1 MSSYTDSA
9 AYPTIPSTEG
19 LSTGSTFTTN
29 DLPSPNPSFSASHNA
44 QPQQQFLTPN
54 IGVPDAYTTSSG
66 KLSGKNSKKHVKE
79 TFAQGPV
86 AENVKAEANK
96 TSAELSAL
104 SATRHTPSTRTA
116 TGQNL
121 THYHSFFGSLFSWE
135 NPRASALAYAS
146 TVLFIFAARYLDL
159 LRYGLKL
166 TWMALGVTVAAEV
179 AGRALF
185 NSGFTA
191 QIRPR
196 KYYTL
201 PKATLDSMTGDL
213 DELINFFV
221 IESQRLLFAENILA
235 SGAALVSAFL
245 SYHLVKIVP
254 LWGLALIGT
263 SVLFL
268 GPLVYKTN
276 KVLIDQQIDQLS
288 QIVNAQTTQVRQ
300 MASQHASQAAK
311 TTKMYV
317 GDYSAKA
324 QEIIGRARSSSPLD
338 RKSATEPSV
347 TTGTTSSKVPATSK
361 AAVEKTPIAETFAP
375 STSSKSSKS
384 KSKIADTTA
393 ADSFSSKSSAIP
405 ATDSY
410 STESF
415 PKVPETDFEPSVAA
429 PAFTPSSN
437 TNTTTSSFSNTA
449 LPGYTIPPPDAAL
462 KTEGLSSSA
471 AAAAEDSLRFEQFPD
486 APKKVVAVGEDG
498 LVREAGAGGAVPS
511 VGSLAGGLREEE
523 LLS

>member
-9 AYPTIPSTEG
+9 AYPVIPSTEG
-19 LSTGSTFTTN
+19 SSTGKDSGSTFTNGETA
-29 DLPSPNPSFSASHNA
+29 LKTPTAPNTTTTAANISHPGA
-44 QPQQQFLTPN
+44 
-54 IGVPDAYTTSSG
+54 DAYKTTTNRS
-66 KLSGKNSKKHVKE
+66 SKKNVKE

-86 AENVKAEANK
+86 AENVKAEATK

-104 SATRHTPSTRTA
+104 SATRQTPAARTA
-116 TGQNL
+116 TGQHL

-146 TVLFIFAARYLDL
+146 TVIFIFAARYLDL

-179 AGRALF
+179 VGRALF
-185 NSGFTA
+185 NAGFTS

-201 PKATLDSMTGDL
+201 PKSTLDAMTGDL

-221 IESQRLLFAENILA
+221 IESQRLLFAENVLT
-235 SGAALVSAFL
+235 SGAALFSAFI

-276 KVLIDQQIDQLS
+276 RELIDGQIEQLS

-300 MASQHASQAAK
+300 MASQHASNAAATTK
-311 TTKMYV
+311 MYVANRELIDGQIEQLSQIVNAQTTQVRQMASQHASNAAATTKMYV

-324 QEIIGRARSSSPLD
+324 QEIIGRARSSSPVE
-338 RKSATEPSV
+338 RKSAAATASPV
-347 TTGTTSSKVPATSK
+347 ATTGVTSSKVPATSS
-361 AAVEKTPIAETFAP
+361 FSP
-375 STSSKSSKS
+375 SSTKS
-384 KSKIADTTA
+384 KV
-393 ADSFSSKSSAIP
+393 P
-405 ATDSY
+405 A
-410 STESF
+410 TESF
-415 PKVPETDFEPSVAA
+415 PKVPETDSFSPS
-429 PAFTPSSN
+429 
-437 TNTTTSSFSNTA
+437 TTTSSSANPAT
-449 LPGYTIPPPDAAL
+449 LPTYTIPPPGAAL
-462 KTEGLSSSA
+462 KTEGLSESA
-471 AAAAEDSLRFEQFPD
+471 ADAASDLRFDDFPT
-486 APKKVVAVGEDG
+486 APKKVVSVGEDG
-498 LVREAGAGGAVPS
+498 LAKESVPS
-511 VGSLAGGLREEE
+511 VASMAGGLREEE

>member
-9 AYPTIPSTEG
+9 AYPVIPSTEG
-19 LSTGSTFTTN
+19 LSSTGKNAGSTFTNGETPATPSTAPTTTTTAAN
-29 DLPSPNPSFSASHNA
+29 LPHPGASDSYN
-44 QPQQQFLTPN
+44 T
-54 IGVPDAYTTSSG
+54 TTSPSST
-66 KLSGKNSKKHVKE
+66 KKKNAKE

-86 AENVKAEANK
+86 AENVKAEATK

-104 SATRHTPSTRTA
+104 SATRQKPSTRTA
-116 TGQNL
+116 TGQDL

-135 NPRASALAYAS
+135 NPRASALAYAA
-146 TVLFIFAARYLDL
+146 TVIFIFAARYLDL

-185 NSGFTA
+185 NAGFTS

-201 PKATLDSMTGDL
+201 PKSTLDAMTGDL

-221 IESQRLLFAENILA
+221 IESQRLLFAENVLA
-235 SGAALVSAFL
+235 SGAALFSAFI

-268 GPLVYKTN
+268 GPLVYTTN
-276 KVLIDQQIDQLS
+276 RELIDGQIEQLS

-300 MASQHASQAAK
+300 MASQHASNAAA

-324 QEIIGRARSSSPLD
+324 QEIIGRARSSSPAD
-338 RKSATEPSV
+338 RKVADKSSPTA
-347 TTGTTSSKVPATSK
+347 TTGVTSSKVPATSSFSP
-361 AAVEKTPIAETFAP
+361 AASS
-375 STSSKSSKS
+375 STTSKV
-384 KSKIADTTA
+384 ADT
-393 ADSFSSKSSAIP
+393 S
-405 ATDSY
+405 
-410 STESF
+410 SF
-415 PKVPETDFEPSVAA
+415 PKVPETDSFSPS
-429 PAFTPSSN
+429 
-437 TNTTTSSFSNTA
+437 TTSTTPPK
-449 LPGYTIPPPDAAL
+449 LPTYIIPPPGAAL
-462 KTEGLSSSA
+462 KTEGLDASH
-471 AAAAEDSLRFEQFPD
+471 AAAAEDSLRSEDFPT
-486 APKKVVAVGEDG
+486 APKKVVSVGDDG
-498 LVREAGAGGAVPS
+498 LVRDSVPS
-511 VGSLAGGLREEE
+511 VGGTAAGLREENI
-523 LLS
+523 LT

>member
-19 LSTGSTFTTN
+19 LSTGSTYTTN
-29 DLPSPNPSFSASHNA
+29 
-44 QPQQQFLTPN
+44 
-54 IGVPDAYTTSSG
+54 GVPDAYTTSSG
-66 KLSGKNSKKHVKE
+66 KSSGKNSKKHVKE

-104 SATRHTPSTRTA
+104 SATRQTPSTRTA

-146 TVLFIFAARYLDL
+146 TVIFIFAARYLNL

-361 AAVEKTPIAETFAP
+361 AAAGEKTPIAETFAP
-375 STSSKSSKS
+375 TTSSKSSKS
-384 KSKIADTTA
+384 KSKIADTTPTTTA
-393 ADSFSSKSSAIP
+393 ATDFSSKSSAVP
-405 ATDSY
+405 ATESY

-429 PAFTPSSN
+429 PSFTPSSN
-437 TNTTTSSFSNTA
+437 SNTTSSFSNTA

-498 LVREAGAGGAVPS
+498 LVREAGDAGGVPS

>member
-19 LSTGSTFTTN
+19 LSTGTNAANTFTNGASDASNTTTN
-29 DLPSPNPSFSASHNA
+29 RS
-44 QPQQQFLTPN
+44 
-54 IGVPDAYTTSSG
+54 
-66 KLSGKNSKKHVKE
+66 SKKNDKVAL
-79 TFAQGPV
+79 AQGPV
-86 AENVKAEANK
+86 AESVKAEATK

-104 SATRHTPSTRTA
+104 SAKRQTPATRTA
-116 TGQNL
+116 TGQPL

-135 NPRASALAYAS
+135 NPRASALAYAT
-146 TVLFIFAARYLDL
+146 TVVFIFAARYLDL

-185 NSGFTA
+185 NAGFTA

-196 KYYTL
+196 KYYTV

-221 IESQRLLFAENILA
+221 IESQRLLFAENVLA
-235 SGAALVSAFL
+235 SGAALLSAFI

-268 GPLVYKTN
+268 GPLVYTTN
-276 KVLIDQQIDQLS
+276 KALIDGQIEQLS

-300 MASQHASQAAK
+300 MASQHASNAAA

-324 QEIIGRARSSSPLD
+324 QEIIGRARSSSPAD
-338 RKSATEPSV
+338 RKSAEPAV
-347 TTGTTSSKVPATSK
+347 TTGVNSSKVP
-361 AAVEKTPIAETFAP
+361 
-375 STSSKSSKS
+375 STSSFSPAGTSSK
-384 KSKIADTTA
+384 KSKVP
-393 ADSFSSKSSAIP
+393 SA
-405 ATDSY
+405 
-410 STESF
+410 ESF
-415 PKVPETDFEPSVAA
+415 PKVPETGSFAPS
-429 PAFTPSSN
+429 
-437 TNTTTSSFSNTA
+437 TTTSSIPATTDSFTPSTTASNTIPA
-449 LPGYTIPPPDAAL
+449 TLPTYAIPPPGAAL

-471 AAAAEDSLRFEQFPD
+471 ADAVADLRFDDFPS
-486 APKKVVAVGEDG
+486 APKKVVNVGEDG
-498 LVREAGAGGAVPS
+498 LAREGVPS
-511 VGSLAGGLREEE
+511 VAGVAAGLREEE

>member
-19 LSTGSTFTTN
+19 LRGGKDTSSTFTNGETSPE
-29 DLPSPNPSFSASHNA
+29 LPTAPTTTTTTANIPYLGASDSHN
-44 QPQQQFLTPN
+44 T
-54 IGVPDAYTTSSG
+54 TTS
-66 KLSGKNSKKHVKE
+66 KKNVKE
-79 TFAQGPV
+79 TFTQGPV
-86 AENVKAEANK
+86 AENVKAEATK

-104 SATRHTPSTRTA
+104 SASRQTPATRTA
-116 TGQNL
+116 TGQHL

-185 NSGFTA
+185 NAGFTS

-201 PKATLDSMTGDL
+201 PKSTLDAMTGDL

-221 IESQRLLFAENILA
+221 IESQRLLFAENVLA
-235 SGAALVSAFL
+235 SGAALLSAFL
-245 SYHLVKIVP
+245 AYHLVKIVP
-254 LWGLALIGT
+254 LWGLALIGS

-268 GPLVYKTN
+268 GPLVYTTN
-276 KVLIDQQIDQLS
+276 RELIDAQIEQLS
-288 QIVNAQTTQVRQ
+288 QIVNAQTSQVRQ
-300 MASQHASQAAK
+300 MASQHASNAAA

-324 QEIIGRARSSSPLD
+324 QEIIGRARSSSPVE
-338 RKSATEPSV
+338 RKSAPVAANVSPVATAGVTSAKVPSAAKS
-347 TTGTTSSKVPATSK
+347 TVPATE
-361 AAVEKTPIAETFAP
+361 A
-375 STSSKSSKS
+375 
-384 KSKIADTTA
+384 
-393 ADSFSSKSSAIP
+393 
-405 ATDSY
+405 
-410 STESF
+410 F
-415 PKVPETDFEPSVAA
+415 PKVPETDSFSPSI
-429 PAFTPSSN
+429 PSASFPS
-437 TNTTTSSFSNTA
+437 TTTTTTSDAIPAT
-449 LPGYTIPPPDAAL
+449 LPTYTIPPPGAAL
-462 KTEGLSSSA
+462 KTEGLSESA
-471 AAAAEDSLRFEQFPD
+471 AAAESDLRAEDFPT
-486 APKKVVAVGEDG
+486 APKQVVSVGEDG
-498 LVREAGAGGAVPS
+498 LARESAPS
-511 VGSLAGGLREEE
+511 VAALAGGLREEE

>member
-9 AYPTIPSTEG
+9 AYPVIPSTEG
-19 LSTGSTFTTN
+19 VSTGKNAGNPFTNGET
-29 DLPSPNPSFSASHNA
+29 PPTTSPAPTTTTTAANPPHPGAS
-44 QPQQQFLTPN
+44 
-54 IGVPDAYTTSSG
+54 DAYNTSS
-66 KLSGKNSKKHVKE
+66 SKKNVKE

-86 AENVKAEANK
+86 AENVKAEATK

-104 SATRHTPSTRTA
+104 SATRQTPASRTA

-146 TVLFIFAARYLDL
+146 TVIFIFAARYLDL

-185 NSGFTA
+185 NAGFTS

-201 PKATLDSMTGDL
+201 PKSTLDAMTGDL
-213 DELINFFV
+213 DELINFFI
-221 IESQRLLFAENILA
+221 IESQRLLFAENVLA
-235 SGAALVSAFL
+235 SAAALFSAFL

-268 GPLVYKTN
+268 GPLVYTTN
-276 KVLIDQQIDQLS
+276 RELIDGQIEQLS

-300 MASQHASQAAK
+300 MASQHASNAAA

-324 QEIIGRARSSSPLD
+324 QEIIGRARSSSPAD
-338 RKSATEPSV
+338 RKTVPATESPV
-347 TTGTTSSKVPATSK
+347 ATTGVTSSKVPATSSFSP
-361 AAVEKTPIAETFAP
+361 A
-375 STSSKSSKS
+375 STKSKS
-384 KSKIADTTA
+384 KSKV
-393 ADSFSSKSSAIP
+393 P
-405 ATDSY
+405 A
-410 STESF
+410 TESF
-415 PKVPETDFEPSVAA
+415 PKVPETE
-429 PAFTPSSN
+429 
-437 TNTTTSSFSNTA
+437 SFSPATTVPAA
-449 LPGYTIPPPDAAL
+449 LPTYTIPPPGAAL
-462 KTEGLSSSA
+462 KTEGLEKSA
-471 AAAAEDSLRFEQFPD
+471 ADAASDLRFDDFPT
-486 APKKVVAVGEDG
+486 APKKVVSVGDDG
-498 LVREAGAGGAVPS
+498 LVREGVPS
-511 VGSLAGGLREEE
+511 VGSAAAGLREEE
-523 LLS
+523 ILS

>member
-9 AYPTIPSTEG
+9 AYPVIPSTEG
-19 LSTGSTFTTN
+19 LSTGKDSGSTFTNGET
-29 DLPSPNPSFSASHNA
+29 SPK
-44 QPQQQFLTPN
+44 TPTAPNTTTTAAN
-54 IGVPDAYTTSSG
+54 IPHPGADAYKTPTSRS
-66 KLSGKNSKKHVKE
+66 SKKNVKE

-86 AENVKAEANK
+86 AENVKAEATK

-104 SATRHTPSTRTA
+104 SATRQTPAARTA
-116 TGQNL
+116 TGQHL

-146 TVLFIFAARYLDL
+146 TVIFIFAARYLDL

-179 AGRALF
+179 VGRALF
-185 NSGFTA
+185 NAGFTS

-201 PKATLDSMTGDL
+201 PKSTLDAMTGDL

-221 IESQRLLFAENILA
+221 IESQRLLFAENVLA
-235 SGAALVSAFL
+235 SGAALFYAFI

-276 KVLIDQQIDQLS
+276 RELIDGQIEQLS

-300 MASQHASQAAK
+300 MASQHASNAAA

-324 QEIIGRARSSSPLD
+324 QEIIGRARSSSPVE
-338 RKSATEPSV
+338 RKSAAATASPV
-347 TTGTTSSKVPATSK
+347 ATTGVTSSKVPATSS
-361 AAVEKTPIAETFAP
+361 FSP
-375 STSSKSSKS
+375 SSTKS
-384 KSKIADTTA
+384 KV
-393 ADSFSSKSSAIP
+393 P
-405 ATDSY
+405 A
-410 STESF
+410 TESF
-415 PKVPETDFEPSVAA
+415 PKVPETDSFSPS
-429 PAFTPSSN
+429 
-437 TNTTTSSFSNTA
+437 TTTSSSANPAT
-449 LPGYTIPPPDAAL
+449 LPTYTIPPPGAAL
-462 KTEGLSSSA
+462 KTEGLSESA
-471 AAAAEDSLRFEQFPD
+471 ADAASDLRFDDFPT
-486 APKKVVAVGEDG
+486 APKKVVSVGEDG
-498 LVREAGAGGAVPS
+498 LAKESVPS
-511 VGSLAGGLREEE
+511 VASMAGGLREEE

>member
-1 MSSYTDSA
+1 MSSA
-9 AYPTIPSTEG
+9 PYPIIGSTEG
-19 LSTGSTFTTN
+19 LTTGSNAGNTFTNGEIT
-29 DLPSPNPSFSASHNA
+29 PSTTPAPNTTTTTATDISHLGA
-44 QPQQQFLTPN
+44 
-54 IGVPDAYTTSSG
+54 DAYNTTTNRS
-66 KLSGKNSKKHVKE
+66 SKKNVKE
-79 TFAQGPV
+79 TFTQGPV

-104 SATRHTPSTRTA
+104 SASRQTPSTRTA
-116 TGQNL
+116 TGQPL

-135 NPRASALAYAS
+135 NPRASALAYAA
-146 TVLFIFAARYLDL
+146 TVVFIFAARYLDL

-185 NSGFTA
+185 NAGFTA

-196 KYYTL
+196 KYYTV

-221 IESQRLLFAENILA
+221 IESQRLLFAENVLA
-235 SGAALVSAFL
+235 SGAALLSAFI

-268 GPLVYKTN
+268 GPLVYTTN
-276 KVLIDQQIDQLS
+276 KALIDGQIDQLS
-288 QIVNAQTTQVRQ
+288 QVVNAQTTQVRQ
-300 MASQHASQAAK
+300 MASQHASNAAA

-324 QEIIGRARSSSPLD
+324 QEIIGRARSSSPAD
-338 RKSATEPSV
+338 RKSVEPSV
-347 TTGTTSSKVPATSK
+347 TTGVTASKV
-361 AAVEKTPIAETFAP
+361 P
-375 STSSKSSKS
+375 STSSFSPATTSTKKSKS
-384 KSKIADTTA
+384 KSAVPA
-393 ADSFSSKSSAIP
+393 AD
-405 ATDSY
+405 
-410 STESF
+410 SF
-415 PKVPETDFEPSVAA
+415 PKVPETDSFAPSTTI
-429 PAFTPSSN
+429 PDTIP
-437 TNTTTSSFSNTA
+437 TTT
-449 LPGYTIPPPDAAL
+449 LPTYTIPPPGAAL

-471 AAAAEDSLRFEQFPD
+471 ADAAADLRFDDFPS
-486 APKKVVAVGEDG
+486 APKKVVDVGEDG
-498 LVREAGAGGAVPS
+498 LAREGVPS
-511 VGSLAGGLREEE
+511 VGGLAAGLREEE